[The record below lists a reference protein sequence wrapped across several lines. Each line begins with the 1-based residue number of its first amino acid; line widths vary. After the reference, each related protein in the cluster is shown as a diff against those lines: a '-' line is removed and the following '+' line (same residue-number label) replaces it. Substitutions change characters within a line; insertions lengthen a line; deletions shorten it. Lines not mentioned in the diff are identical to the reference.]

1 MSVNSVFTDI
11 YAAKKSLITGI
22 LLYFHNDSANI
33 FQIPAI
39 CVYFFLTKEYKM
51 TSIAASLKQIP
62 INAGYFVCISGG
74 TNVLYDETDAGDVA
88 SSATKTVVLGEQY
101 LDLGVTKRPT
111 AGAVYRRVIKVGDD
125 KLQSNVSYI
134 KLGDS
139 TINFARM
146 G

>member
-1 MSVNSVFTDI
+1 MMLLSPRLG
-11 YAAKKSLITGI
+11 LITGI
-22 LLYFHNDSANI
+22 LLYFHNDAANI

-74 TNVLYDETDAGDVA
+74 TNVLYDETTTGDVA

-101 LDLGVTKRPT
+101 VDLGITKRPT
-111 AGAVYRRVIKVGDD
+111 AGGVYRRVIKAGAD

-134 KLGDS
+134 KLDDS